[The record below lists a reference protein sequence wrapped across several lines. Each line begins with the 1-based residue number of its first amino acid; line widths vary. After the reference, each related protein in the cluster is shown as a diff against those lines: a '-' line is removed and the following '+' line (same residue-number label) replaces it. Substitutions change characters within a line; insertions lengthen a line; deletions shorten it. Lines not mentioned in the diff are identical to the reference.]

1 MAIFDKYRVIL
12 SGRVL
17 PEHDRQDVLMAL
29 ARLFNSTSRR
39 MESLLKGK
47 EVVMKKE
54 YSEDEAVKIC
64 SAIREAGVACKIEK
78 IEEVEL
84 AIVDDGFLPES
95 ASTKKS
101 KPAKKTKID
110 SQLTSH
116 VCPNCN
122 KKLSVHLS
130 VCKFCGF
137 TVANPFDSLNSG
149 QGDLYDPEMDDYQ
162 EEAAPK
168 SAQQIGLM
176 HFVQENA
183 DFYREKFAKFGSLRK
198 PKFAPTWNWP
208 AFFIFF
214 LWAMYRKLW
223 LWAGIN
229 FLGSFV
235 ILFATPPFLIQLAWL
250 LGWPLAANYLYYRHC
265 LKHVATDGSA
275 NLAKGGVSRI
285 GVWVGIGI
293 LFAASMLFAN
303 SMVAKLNSIYVQQS
317 ETSIIE
323 RGDGSAVVDLEQ
335 MNDTE
340 KRTLTMMGV
349 LSASI
354 TLFAEKVKGDKSN
367 MDIYLQQIAKK
378 DIADAWKTK
387 MKVSFSNNRILLQSA
402 GPDKLF
408 DNADDILHSTD
419 LQLSN
424 F

>member
-17 PEHDRQDVLMAL
+17 PEHERRDVLMAL
-29 ARLFNSTSRR
+29 ARLFNSTSTR
-39 MESLLKGK
+39 MESLLQGK

-54 YSEDEAVKIC
+54 YSEDEAIKIC
-64 SAIREAGVACKIEK
+64 SAIRNAGVACKIEK

-95 ASTKKS
+95 SSGGKTKPPK
-101 KPAKKTKID
+101 KPKID

-122 KKLSVHLS
+122 KKLSVSLS

-137 TVANPFDSLNSG
+137 AVANPFDSLNSG
-149 QGDLYDPEMDDYQ
+149 QGDFYDPDLDEVQQD
-162 EEAAPK
+162 AAPK
-168 SAQQIGLM
+168 TARQIGLM

-183 DFYREKFAKFGSLRK
+183 DFYREKFAKFGNLRK

-214 LWAMYRKLW
+214 LWAMYRKMW
-223 LWAGIN
+223 IWAGVN
-229 FLGSFV
+229 FVGSFV
-235 ILFATPPFLIQLAWL
+235 ILFTTPTFLIQLAWL
-250 LGWPLAANYLYYRHC
+250 IGWPLAANYLYFRHC
-265 LKHVATDGSA
+265 LNHVSSDGTA

-285 GVWVGIGI
+285 GVWAGIGI
-293 LFAASMLFAN
+293 LFATSMFFAN
-303 SMVAKLNSIYVQQS
+303 SMISQLNEIYVQQS

-323 RGDGSAVVDLEQ
+323 RGNGSSVVDIEQ
-335 MNDTE
+335 MSALE
-340 KRTLTMMGV
+340 KRTVTMMGV

-354 TLFAEKVKGDKSN
+354 TLFAEKVKGDQNN
-367 MDIYLQQIAKK
+367 MKVYLEQIGKK

-387 MKVSFSNNRILLQSA
+387 MKVSFSNNQILLQSA

-408 DNADDILHSTD
+408 GNADDILQTTD
-419 LQLSN
+419 LQLST